1 MKDILFECSHN
12 FPAAQGWPIHKM
24 GLDPPGVPRN
34 NNQIRVITLIE
45 IKAKLIQ
52 VAKLYSN
59 LLGSTIQMHVWQ
71 CMENQPMLVNVL
83 LVI

>member
-1 MKDILFECSHN
+1 
-12 FPAAQGWPIHKM
+12 M
-24 GLDPPGVPRN
+24 GLDPLGVPRN

-71 CMENQPMLVNVL
+71 CMENQLMLVNVL
-83 LVI
+83 LVN